1 VYKGTVDR
9 WFGYDNDFSAP
20 RKIWSGEKN
29 MKTEQMDL
37 ETEGQLALAA
47 LQRAVAKVYA
57 NGEAFIPDAQLRKK
71 IEEAKEAKRHLFRA
85 DHAA

>member
-1 VYKGTVDR
+1 
-9 WFGYDNDFSAP
+9 
-20 RKIWSGEKN
+20 